1 LQQAINSNNQDQ
13 KMQPEIFTIPVVFQV
28 LERPGDNIVE
38 DDDLLD
44 ALNELNF
51 DFSNLEGYGEDVKIQ
66 FCLAQRDPDGQPTN
80 GINRIDASDND
91 TYVQLGAPF
100 LDAATENELKEP
112 HVWDIYNYL
121 NIWVVWDINYDTAI
135 SGYAIIP
142 SSNLDEIRDGITIL
156 GSVVT
161 TGTLAHE
168 AGHYLDLYHTF
179 SSPPCNNNTPCTLQG
194 DRCCDTRQHFN
205 TAEDN
210 CNESQNLDCDSSE
223 FEYDVTKNYLNTL
236 STSLGYCRKIF
247 TPDQRDRMRVAYQ
260 LFRSE
265 LFSSLGCVPA
275 CPPEV
280 VEADFDASAFTGT
293 LTDIINFQSNSTPGA
308 ELTWIVE
315 GNFFSGET
323 LDYTFIR
330 AGETQVCLQATL
342 DDCTNGICQSVF
354 IEPGSICYE
363 SDLENCEL
371 ILNGNL
377 DQTNIPPGET
387 YHFFYSTDY
396 LYDICNWV
404 PKSGSPYFCSGDY
417 GNVWG
422 LWAINGEGVTT
433 TNPLNLVPGE
443 YYTVKLD
450 YLVAADTDNSTIDF
464 DITPTRPQLCVGLTE
479 NTDWMPADDIGEI
492 LHQSSP
498 LPFDSYN
505 GMGSQAYCYLDDL
518 SFNHYDQITF
528 KYLEEYGKHLFIQAY
543 GQDAQAV
550 IFVKNITLE
559 ACTVC
564 TAIPD
569 FNYVKEDCSTNFT
582 ASNEG
587 DQGEFTWDFGDGYP
601 YTPGQQVSHEYL
613 FDGTFNVCLNIS
625 CAPGVNNKI
634 CKDVTIENECNQCQT
649 INPVSSLICEIK
661 EDGYPNQYLS
671 NFEVKVPKGFG
682 PCNPENP
689 FVKSGDVSMEIS
701 SYLIDEENVDYDI
714 INLAVLATPDEFVN
728 NTFTD
733 EGAEGHLTFCGPDGE
748 FICYSFIMLAESC
761 DSCLDLDV
769 SSEAQCINFDISNN
783 ASLYNGT
790 FTIPISG
797 SFTFCESTSTESGYE
812 DNVYTSGNGDIVVD
826 YNVSSYMNE
835 SFSFS
840 TLVCLIDNL
849 TNEKIC
855 LNVSINVPE
864 PCLDPTTFECTKD
877 WAQKLE
883 ECSSVVDGLAT
894 FNFVMD
900 FESNIPAGNYSIC
913 PGGLVGLLDVP
924 GEVQINHASQI
935 GDNFIFDLDIV
946 VPCAEKTIVDLRLLF
961 CTESGQVLCYL
972 FPIKLVCPNSCPED
986 DRGDRELEQ
995 RSIEKNQLKIFPNP
1009 SSSSITVETNSDLLN
1024 QTIEILDIN
1033 GKKVLGTG
1041 ISERKEIDL
1050 NNYKLGIYI
1059 IKLIN
1064 ENICVE
1070 SEKLII
1076 IK

>member
-1 LQQAINSNNQDQ
+1 MVN
-13 KMQPEIFTIPVVFQV
+13 
-28 LERPGDNIVE
+28 
-38 DDDLLD
+38 
-44 ALNELNF
+44 
-51 DFSNLEGYGEDVKIQ
+51 
-66 FCLAQRDPDGQPTN
+66 
-80 GINRIDASDND
+80 
-91 TYVQLGAPF
+91 
-100 LDAATENELKEP
+100 TE
-112 HVWDIYNYL
+112 V
-121 NIWVVWDINYDTAI
+121 
-135 SGYAIIP
+135 
-142 SSNLDEIRDGITIL
+142 
-156 GSVVT
+156 
-161 TGTLAHE
+161 LAHE
-168 AGHYLDLYHTF
+168 AGHYLNLFHTYNF
-179 SSPPCNNNTPCTLQG
+179 NASCGFNEPCTLQG

-205 TAEDN
+205 ILASG
-210 CNESQNLDCDSSE
+210 CSESQFYVCDSSD
-223 FEYDVTKNYLNTL
+223 FEYDVARNYLNNV
-236 STSLGYCRKIF
+236 SNNCRKIF
-247 TPDQRDRMRVAYQ
+247 TPDQRDRMRTSYL

-265 LFSSLGCVPA
+265 MFSSLGCIPS

-280 VEADFDASAFTGT
+280 VSADFTLPTPTAT
-293 LTDIINFQSNSTPGA
+293 LTDILTFHSNSTPGA

-330 AGETQVCLQATL
+330 AGETQICLQATV
-342 DDCTNGICQSVF
+342 DNCTNGICKSVF
-354 IEPGSICYE
+354 IQPGTLCME
-363 SDLENCEL
+363 SNLENCEF

-377 DQTNIPPGET
+377 DQTNIPLGESV
-387 YHFFYSTDY
+387 HFTENPTGVYPFDV
-396 LYDICNWV
+396 CNWI
-404 PKSGSPYFCSGDY
+404 PKSGTPFFCSGDY

-422 LWAINGEGVTT
+422 LWAANGESVVTS
-433 TNPLNLVPGE
+433 NPLNLIPGE

-450 YLVAADTDNSTIDF
+450 YLSAADTEGALIE
-464 DITPTRPQLCVGLTE
+464 PLRPQLYVGLSE
-479 NTDWMPADDIGEI
+479 NADFSSSDFFGYIVHE
-492 LHQSSP
+492 SSP
-498 LPFDSYN
+498 LPFDLYN
-505 GMGSQAYCYLDDL
+505 GSNTSCYLEGL
-518 SFNHYDQITF
+518 NFNHYDQITF
-528 KYLEEYGKHLFIQAY
+528 KYLEEYGKHLVIQAN
-543 GQDAQAV
+543 GGANPQSV
-550 IFVKNITLE
+550 IYIRNITLE

-569 FNYVKEDCSTNFT
+569 FNFVQEGCNTIFSAT
-582 ASNEG
+582 NEG

-613 FDGTFNVCLNIS
+613 FDGTFNVCLSIS
-625 CAPGVNNKI
+625 CAPGVNNMI

-649 INPVSSLICEIK
+649 IDPVSSLICEKK

-682 PCNPENP
+682 PCNPENAY
-689 FVKSGDVSMEIS
+689 VGSEDVSMEIS
-701 SYLIDEENVDYDI
+701 SYLINEENVDYDI

-728 NTFTD
+728 NPFTD

-769 SSEAQCINFDISNN
+769 SSVAQCINFDISNN

-826 YNVSSYMNE
+826 YNVSSYNNE

-840 TLVCLIDNL
+840 TLVCLINNSS
-849 TNEKIC
+849 NEKIC

-864 PCLDPTTFECTKD
+864 PCLDPTTLECTKD
-877 WAQKLE
+877 WGQKLE

-913 PGGLVGLLDVP
+913 PEGLVGLLDVP
-924 GEVQINHASQI
+924 GEVQINSAGQI
-935 GDNFIFDLDIV
+935 GDNFTFDLDII
-946 VPCAEKTIVDLRLLF
+946 VPCSETTRVDLRLLF
-961 CTESGQVLCYL
+961 CTESGEVLCYL
-972 FPIKLVCPNSCPED
+972 FPLKLVCPNRCPEE
-986 DRGDRELEQ
+986 DRGDREIEQ

-1009 SSSSITVETNSDLLN
+1009 SSSSITVETYSDLLN

-1033 GKKVLGTG
+1033 GKKVLSTG

-1050 NNYKLGIYI
+1050 NNYKSGIYI

-1064 ENICVE
+1064 ENICVD
-1070 SEKLII
+1070 SEKLVI